1 MHQSIENR
9 KNNKKNDEPRS
20 TAVNRAVRIAVFTFF
35 LNIINNSTNQ
45 LLSNGKMIFHPL
57 EMVNRGQP
65 WSTAV
70 NRLVYIAVFPYFIQ
84 FTQVYGYQTNYLQKI
99 CPFIGE
105 PRLTT
110 VNRLV
115 LIAVF
120 PYFTKI
126 TLTYGYQTNVLITF
140 FKRNVLITFFKRNRL
155 VPIYLGQ
162 LKNIEENRNF
172 DQTVDRG

>member
-1 MHQSIENR
+1 
-9 KNNKKNDEPRS
+9 
-20 TAVNRAVRIAVFTFF
+20 
-35 LNIINNSTNQ
+35 
-45 LLSNGKMIFHPL
+45 MIFHPL

-110 VNRLV
+110 VNRN
-115 LIAVF
+115 F
-120 PYFTKI
+120 
-126 TLTYGYQTNVLITF
+126 
-140 FKRNVLITFFKRNRL
+140 
-155 VPIYLGQ
+155 
-162 LKNIEENRNF
+162 EENRNF